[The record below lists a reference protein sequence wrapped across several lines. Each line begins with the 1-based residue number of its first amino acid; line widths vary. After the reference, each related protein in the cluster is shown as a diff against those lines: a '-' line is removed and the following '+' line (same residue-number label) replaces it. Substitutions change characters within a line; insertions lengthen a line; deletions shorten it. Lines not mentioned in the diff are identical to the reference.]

1 MRSYSSPVRQ
11 SNRGTLAPVYQTAS
25 IVRVSSLAE
34 AGANSTATAK
44 RSTDC
49 VSSTNCSLPTSP
61 AAMTSTGAAVSR
73 TSVISSMTKLLR
85 VGLRPEDSCGPIP
98 LPPRKL
104 GGRLHCRFRLGIP
117 RRRLSAAG
125 GLLDALVV
133 HVAGVA
139 VEDDVVLVEQF
150 VDSLDF
156 EQLLFRIVAVL
167 CDGLGQ
173 RQRPGADLLQ
183 FRHRVL
189 QR

>member
-117 RRRLSAAG
+117 RRRLSAVG
-125 GLLDALVV
+125 GLLDTLVG
-133 HVAGVA
+133 HVARIA
-139 VEDDVVLVEQF
+139 VQDDRVLVEQV
-150 VDSLDF
+150 VDPPDF
-156 EQLLFRIVAVL
+156 LQLLLSGTTVLRDFFRV
-167 CDGLGQ
+167 
-173 RQRPGADLLQ
+173 RQRA
-183 FRHRVL
+183 R
-189 QR
+189 